1 MKELVRVFKAIISIL
16 QQPKL
21 VRFKGQDLQKIED
34 KLKSYYQSSTSDHYY
49 EDILALSAGGE
60 LSHWNDMKRRHRFLE
75 LCKQAEVI
83 LDFGC
88 GAGNLALALS
98 NNFPTKQI
106 FANDIG
112 KNAGC
117 LLKEPIPKNF
127 TLKKTSVLNSQFDTA
142 SFDLVISKYVIEHV
156 VYPTDM
162 IKEAHRILKPNG
174 YLYLVYPHLI
184 FRADVVTI
192 LKELVSWATFSR
204 KLTYLNPQVD
214 SDKPLLEYD
223 DDAAWLSNHVKIQR
237 MMKDSGFDIV
247 ANKPTQSL
255 LIAKKREFL

>member
-1 MKELVRVFKAIISIL
+1 MKELIRVLKAILAIF
-16 QQPKL
+16 QQSKL
-21 VRFKGQDLQKIED
+21 VSYKGENLQSIES
-34 KLKSYYQSSTSDHYY
+34 KLRAFYQSSASDHYY
-49 EDILALSAGGE
+49 EELLALSAGEE
-60 LSHWNDMKRRHRFLE
+60 LSHFYDMKRRYRFLE
-75 LCKQAEVI
+75 LCEQAEII

-98 NNFPTKQI
+98 NHFPSKPI

-112 KNAGC
+112 KSAGC

-127 TLKKTSVLNSQFDTA
+127 TFKKASVLNSQFDIA

-156 VYPTDM
+156 VYPDDM

-184 FRADVVTI
+184 FRADVGTI

-204 KLTYLNPQVD
+204 KLTYLDPQVD
-214 SDKPLLEYD
+214 SDKPLLESD
-223 DDAAWLSNHVKIQR
+223 DDAAWLSNPVKIQR
-237 MMKDSGFDIV
+237 MMKDCGFNIV

-255 LIAKKREFL
+255 LIAKKRDF